1 MIISKFRL
9 NRKKKI
15 YALLKDKIFYSKTS
29 SDRNI
34 INYLK
39 HLSKFSAIPQK
50 NLQNE
55 LRIILF
61 KNFENKN
68 GKFRSIF
75 SLKYLFFYSIKFFL
89 ISLYIIFQKKYH
101 LNIIVI

>member
-1 MIISKFRL
+1 MIISKFHL

-15 YALLKDKIFYSKTS
+15 FALLKDLKSFISKTS

-39 HLSKFSAIPQK
+39 HLSNFSAIPQK

-55 LRIILF
+55 LKIILF
-61 KNFENKN
+61 KNLEN
-68 GKFRSIF
+68 
-75 SLKYLFFYSIKFFL
+75 LEVFFL
-89 ISLYIIFQKKYH
+89 
-101 LNIIVI
+101 